1 MRIKNP
7 RQASPNEVKI
17 SRQGDGAIIEF
28 TDPTISTTHFKI
40 GPQIRQMSDQA
51 ILDMFNGMI
60 AARDR
65 LAAEYENIVIEI
77 PPGCL
82 TPAIRAIVMTSCSSM
97 GGSVFWHQPA
107 ASSR

>member
-17 SRQGDGAIIEF
+17 SRQGDGAVIEF

-51 ILDMFNGMI
+51 KRRRLPGGVDRADGIWLVGTGTAPLVKQTLRLDPPLWHAKQK
-60 AARDR
+60 AAQVT
-65 LAAEYENIVIEI
+65 E
-77 PPGCL
+77 
-82 TPAIRAIVMTSCSSM
+82 RAR
-97 GGSVFWHQPA
+97 P
-107 ASSR
+107 RP

>member
-17 SRQGDGAIIEF
+17 SRQSDGAVIEF

-65 LAAEYENIVIEI
+65 LAAEYENIVIV
-77 PPGCL
+77 C
-82 TPAIRAIVMTSCSSM
+82 
-97 GGSVFWHQPA
+97 GGAKVVHGSGGIFPSAGGVKLCHL
-107 ASSR
+107 